1 MNEGLHETTRNG
13 TSLDVSSSQKT
24 TDTTKIYIQLGL
36 LLVEI
41 RVINTSHS
49 KSDNKLKHEEII
61 QMFLLTTYFF
71 RRILK
76 NIDNTLV

>member
-13 TSLDVSSSQKT
+13 TSLDNSSSQQT

-61 QMFLLTTYFF
+61 QMFF
-71 RRILK
+71 
-76 NIDNTLV
+76 IDNIFLS